1 MVLGYL
7 RIAEEMTIRV
17 IFRKLNDVH
26 IKPAMRRRLRFATL
40 SMLNQILLIA
50 LAIAWIVHI
59 SIIAVYD
66 AVYFEENN
74 PAILWGE
81 IITLAVIL
89 IFSIYI
95 FILQIKRFGE
105 RREDTGE
112 RRRASDRGIDDTGE
126 RRRAT
131 DRRVEDTGERRRES
145 DQRTGDRA

>member
-1 MVLGYL
+1 
-7 RIAEEMTIRV
+7 MTIRV
-17 IFRKLNDVH
+17 IFKKLNDVH

-59 SIIAVYD
+59 TIIAVYD

-74 PAILWGE
+74 PAILWAE
-81 IITLAVIL
+81 ISTLAVIL

-112 RRRASDRGIDDTGE
+112 RRRASDRS
-126 RRRAT
+126 A
-131 DRRVEDTGERRRES
+131 EDTGERRRES
-145 DQRTGDRA
+145 DRRADDRA

>member
-1 MVLGYL
+1 
-7 RIAEEMTIRV
+7 V
-17 IFRKLNDVH
+17 IFKKLNDVH

-59 SIIAVYD
+59 TIIAVYD

-74 PAILWGE
+74 PAILWAE
-81 IITLAVIL
+81 ISTLAVIL

-112 RRRASDRGIDDTGE
+112 RRRASDRS
-126 RRRAT
+126 A
-131 DRRVEDTGERRRES
+131 EDTGERRRES
-145 DQRTGDRA
+145 DRKADDRA

>member
-1 MVLGYL
+1 M
-7 RIAEEMTIRV
+7 
-17 IFRKLNDVH
+17 IFKKLNDVH

-59 SIIAVYD
+59 TIIAVYD

-74 PAILWGE
+74 PAILWAE
-81 IITLAVIL
+81 ISTLAVIL

-112 RRRASDRGIDDTGE
+112 RRRASDRS
-126 RRRAT
+126 A
-131 DRRVEDTGERRRES
+131 EDTGERRRES
-145 DQRTGDRA
+145 DRKADDRA

>member
-1 MVLGYL
+1 MVFGYL

-17 IFRKLNDVH
+17 IFRKINDVH

-59 SIIAVYD
+59 TIIAVYD

-81 IITLAVIL
+81 ITTLAVIL

-112 RRRASDRGIDDTGE
+112 RRRESDRRAEDTGE
-126 RRRAT
+126 RRRAS
-131 DRRVEDTGERRRES
+131 DRRAD
-145 DQRTGDRA
+145 DRS

>member
-1 MVLGYL
+1 M
-7 RIAEEMTIRV
+7 
-17 IFRKLNDVH
+17 IFKKLNDVH

-59 SIIAVYD
+59 TIIAVYD

-74 PAILWGE
+74 PAILWAE
-81 IITLAVIL
+81 ISTLAVIL

-112 RRRASDRGIDDTGE
+112 RRRASDRS
-126 RRRAT
+126 A
-131 DRRVEDTGERRRES
+131 EDTGERRRES
-145 DQRTGDRA
+145 DRRADDRA